1 MKTEPIEQHF
11 VVRPGNGGR
20 WEVLPGDVVPT
31 GGSTVD
37 FLRAAE
43 CKSAHMVGSK
53 NLWVW
58 VAVSWDYSGVDSWLP
73 TAAETGVG
81 ESLPQGAADTTIL
94 PLARIFGRSVYH
106 FTGGNPLPI
115 APPQEYG
122 ATVQIG
128 YLPSPTGATKF
139 ALFLAGRHAQT
150 DATPA
155 TGTSQIDAFRPDG
168 TTAVSLYFGHGQLYA
183 VEATP
188 SGGSPTGYPRQAGRY
203 KEVILGP
210 SGPVTLWFLN
220 GICVQADQ

>member
-1 MKTEPIEQHF
+1 MKTEPIDQHF
-11 VVRPGNGGR
+11 VVRPGSGGR
-20 WEVLPGDVVPT
+20 WEILPGDVVPT
-31 GGSTVD
+31 GGTTVD

-43 CKSAHMVGSK
+43 CRSSYPAGTK

-58 VAVSWDYSGVDSWLP
+58 VAVSWDYSGADSWLP

-81 ESLPQGAADTTIL
+81 EALPQAAAGTTIL

-106 FTGGNPLPI
+106 FTRNGPLLVP
-115 APPQEYG
+115 PPQEYG
-122 ATVQIG
+122 ATAQVG
-128 YLPSPTGATKF
+128 YEPSPTGATKF
-139 ALFLAGRHAQT
+139 ALFIAGRLAQI

-155 TGTSQIDAFRPDG
+155 TGTSQIDGFRPDG

-183 VEATP
+183 VETTP
-188 SGGSPTGYPRQAGRY
+188 SGGSTTGYPRQAGRY
-203 KEVILGP
+203 KESLLGP